1 MARVDYAP
9 TSGGDE
15 AYQQL
20 VQQIKDERGGRV
32 LNLYRMLLNSPPV
45 AAGWLHMGT
54 AIRFHAKLD
63 GAVRELAICSVARA
77 TGAEYEW
84 RAHSRLA
91 RQQGVSDAQ
100 LDDLARWRESSAY
113 DARQRAVLA
122 YAEQMATRIEV
133 DDATFAEL
141 DRFFDA
147 QELVELTS
155 TIGFYHM
162 VSRVLVALRIDLET
176 S

>member
-54 AIRFHAKLD
+54 AIRFHSKLD
-63 GAVRELAICSVARA
+63 GGVRELAICSVART

-91 RQQGVSDAQ
+91 REQGVSDAQ
-100 LDDLARWRESSAY
+100 LDDLPRWRESTVY
-113 DARQRAVLA
+113 DDRQRAVLA
-122 YAEQMATRIEV
+122 YADLMATRIDV

-141 DRFFDA
+141 ERFFDA

>member
-1 MARVDYAP
+1 MARVEYAP

-54 AIRFHAKLD
+54 AIRFHSKLD
-63 GAVRELAICSVARA
+63 AGIRELAICSVARA

-91 RQQGVSDAQ
+91 REQGVSDAQ
-100 LDDLARWRESSAY
+100 LDDLPRWGESAAY

-122 YAEQMATRIEV
+122 YADQMATRIEV

-141 DRFFDA
+141 ERFFDA

>member
-9 TSGGDE
+9 TSDGDA

-54 AIRFHAKLD
+54 AIRFHSKLD
-63 GAVRELAICSVARA
+63 PAVRELAICSVARA

-91 RQQGVSDAQ
+91 REQGVSEAQ
-100 LDDLARWRESSAY
+100 LDDLARWRDSTVY

-141 DRFFDA
+141 QPYFDA

>member
-1 MARVDYAP
+1 MARVAYAP
-9 TSGGDE
+9 TSGGDDT
-15 AYQQL
+15 YQQL

-32 LNLYRMLLNSPPV
+32 LNLYRMLLNSPAV
-45 AAGWLHMGT
+45 AAGWLHMGS
-54 AIRFHAKLD
+54 AIRFRSKLD

-91 RQQGVSDAQ
+91 REQGVSEAQ
-100 LDDLARWRESSAY
+100 LADLTSWRGSDAY
-113 DARQRAVLA
+113 DPRQRAVLA
-122 YAEQMATRIEV
+122 YAEQMAHQIEV
-133 DDATFAEL
+133 DDATFAEVQ
-141 DRFFDA
+141 RWFDA

-162 VSRVLVALRIDLET
+162 VSRVLVALQVDQEAG
-176 S
+176 